1 MEDLK
6 QSKRQVVLLKRKLK
20 DIQMTTG
27 SGGDNNAASSAAA
40 ASSIDDMEVHTAEL
54 LRLKAREEK
63 MNVWSNTLKEQ
74 QLRAD
79 EDATDMAQEYVQL
92 DLYKK
97 NLKDREIVLKRK
109 EERLNKLYENSM
121 LSVGGDTHNVT
132 QNVTQNV
139 TPSVTQS
146 VTQSVAQGSQGEVS
160 RVEHISYEN
169 VRPSTPERIVPN
181 IKGMSSS
188 TSSASLIRS
197 TPGRLQ
203 QMKQDE
209 IDLNELHQLRIE
221 GRKQIERFQQITTN
235 METKS
240 DL

>member
-27 SGGDNNAASSAAA
+27 SGGDNNAASSSAA
-40 ASSIDDMEVHTAEL
+40 ASSIDDMDVHTAEL

-109 EERLNKLYENSM
+109 EERLNKPYENSM
-121 LSVGGDTHNVT
+121 LSVGGDTH
-132 QNVTQNV
+132 
-139 TPSVTQS
+139 SVSQS
-146 VTQSVAQGSQGEVS
+146 VTQSVKQGSQEQREVS
-160 RVEHISYEN
+160 RVDHISYEN

-209 IDLNELHQLRIE
+209 MDLNELHQLRIE

>member
-27 SGGDNNAASSAAA
+27 SGGDNNAASAAAA
-40 ASSIDDMEVHTAEL
+40 ASSIDDMDVHTAEL

-109 EERLNKLYENSM
+109 EERLNKPYENSM
-121 LSVGGDTHNVT
+121 LSVGGDTHSVT
-132 QNVTQNV
+132 QNVTQ
-139 TPSVTQS
+139 SVSQS
-146 VTQSVAQGSQGEVS
+146 VKQGSQEQREES
-160 RVEHISYEN
+160 KVEHISYEN

-209 IDLNELHQLRIE
+209 MDLNELHQLRIE

>member
-27 SGGDNNAASSAAA
+27 SGGDNNAASSSAA
-40 ASSIDDMEVHTAEL
+40 ASSIDDMDVHTAEL

-63 MNVWSNTLKEQ
+63 MNGWSNTLKEQ

-109 EERLNKLYENSM
+109 EERLNKPYENSM
-121 LSVGGDTHNVT
+121 LSVGGDTHSVT
-132 QNVTQNV
+132 QNVTQ
-139 TPSVTQS
+139 SVSQS
-146 VTQSVAQGSQGEVS
+146 VTQSVKQGSQREGS
-160 RVEHISYEN
+160 RVDHISYEN

-209 IDLNELHQLRIE
+209 MDLNELHQLRIE